1 MFIQEFYSNIHSID
15 TLVPR
20 FATTF
25 RGTSIVVT
33 PDLISEVLRVPR
45 VAHLD
50 YPSCDRLRLFPEI
63 SFYLTF
69 VRRLPHG
76 VGSKTP
82 HAQAL
87 QKVRDS

>member
-1 MFIQEFYSNIHSID
+1 MFIHDFYSNIHSID
-15 TLVPR
+15 TSVPR

-33 PDLISEVLRVPR
+33 PDLISEVLHVPR
-45 VAHLD
+45 VAHPD
-50 YPSCDRLRLFPEI
+50 YPSYDRLRLCLEM

-76 VGSKTP
+76 VGSKGP

-87 QKVRDS
+87 QKV